1 MHILFVVHHTFNAT
15 LTERLQQNYQYS
27 ELRQV
32 GNVYSC
38 FAMGCWLGSRH
49 GCFGFANRD
58 ATFAV
63 ARLVYMFSQ
72 TFLGP
77 LFMYLR
83 GQARV

>member
-1 MHILFVVHHTFNAT
+1 
-15 LTERLQQNYQYS
+15 
-27 ELRQV
+27 
-32 GNVYSC
+32 
-38 FAMGCWLGSRH
+38 MGCWLGSRH